1 MCCVPEQHGLP
12 SGWKNIATLL
22 LSPSNNN
29 LSPAS
34 EQWIAVKKVTPISE
48 IMGVKA

>member
-1 MCCVPEQHGLP
+1 MPEKHCLP

-48 IMGVKA
+48 IMGVTA

>member
-1 MCCVPEQHGLP
+1 MPEQHGLP
-12 SGWKNIATLL
+12 SGWKNKATLL

-48 IMGVKA
+48 IMGVTA